1 MDRHSIDSEDEDAN
15 PSRTYRSDGS
25 DDDTEVLRYKSIK
38 RQSTSTSSQR
48 ASGFGLGMSL
58 SVDNPSGSIL
68 PTKTLGK
75 SDNRNTSSQMTF
87 NFNRQFNSSSG
98 TQSSNGSRKGF
109 PDAGKSLT
117 FLDYLGNPNQGGTTP
132 SGSPVL
138 KQTSLIEVNTDK
150 ESKCD
155 SLSGRFSSS
164 NDMESENGVYQSS
177 SSQGQAGENSQEESV
192 SQNNTHNPSRDRSE
206 AFENNPFS
214 PIKSSSSKKLQDF
227 RPSDPS
233 SYPVSFA
240 ARTAYQVSQSPNS
253 SFTHLLI
260 PFTPE
265 DGLTSPPT
273 RMTSSQTSAQETPP
287 NEPPDVISN
296 SPKDQQLKPPRAR
309 KNGALYRV
317 EGYKH
322 DASESDRSPTS
333 FASAPGRPAFSVNKP
348 IPESSTVI
356 PTYKYRQNRKRA
368 HSLLSMSV
376 QSDEALPPIDVDAE
390 GVPDFGSSQ
399 TSESLFGRM
408 ETDHQDTDENMEP
421 PGSPIEQ
428 YPDRHPSMEPM
439 RCESSEPVARLG
451 SRAQS
456 DETFLENPVSGA
468 SNNKILEDDVP
479 KVFGILT
486 INFEDTRENGLDPSY
501 TQMGID
507 FTPNPEGGFYVQALD
522 LCDILQN
529 GPSRIFGPVRL
540 YAFRGTRMQY
550 FLTVTEDNQDIYDR
564 MTLLVPANRE
574 LFVYLDYVS
583 VIRFLISFFLEKNFH
598 HFSNLNLRINIV
610 STSSTFYPTTIKHS
624 F

>member
-1 MDRHSIDSEDEDAN
+1 MMDRHSIDSEDEDAN

-192 SQNNTHNPSRDRSE
+192 SQNNTHNPSRDRISV
-206 AFENNPFS
+206 PRILLHI
-214 PIKSSSSKKLQDF
+214 P
-227 RPSDPS
+227 
-233 SYPVSFA
+233 
-240 ARTAYQVSQSPNS
+240 

-287 NEPPDVISN
+287 NEPPDAISN

-574 LFVYLDYVS
+574 LFVYLDYYPPPQ
-583 VIRFLISFFLEKNFH
+583 RFTLPQSSIPSILGRTTSQPPSQPSSS
-598 HFSNLNLRINIV
+598 SNVRNRGQ
-610 STSSTFYPTTIKHS
+610 SSSRSSKKQKSNPPQEPTNSHGRYRRS
-624 F
+624 